1 MEKKV
6 REEIWREMGAKN
18 RSKKKMQ
25 RSSNSTVLQ
34 LIVNHHISDLYT

>member
-18 RSKKKMQ
+18 RRERIKCKD
-25 RSSNSTVLQ
+25 LP
-34 LIVNHHISDLYT
+34 IVQYYS